1 MNELEL
7 FQRLGLALAIG
18 LLFGMERGWH
28 QRGKHTETRV
38 AGFRTFA
45 LVGLLGGLSGW
56 LGSLSSYLIL
66 GLGFVGVAA
75 LLLISYRAT
84 ADQDGDVGITTE
96 IAAMLTF
103 VLGAAAVLGE
113 MAPAAAAAVV
123 ATALL
128 ASKTAMHHWLRSLRR
143 YELVAGIE
151 LAIISVVLLP
161 LLPDQ
166 GYGPGGVLNP
176 YKLWWAVVLV
186 AGLSFFGYAAM
197 RLAGTA
203 RGLLITGALGG
214 LASSTAATLALSRM
228 ARDAPQA
235 STVCAT
241 GILLASAVT
250 FVRIL
255 LLAGILNAGLAW
267 LLAGPMLA
275 MAAIAVLGAV
285 LVLQLSAGQVAPAA
299 RELKIRNPLE
309 LPMAL
314 KFAAFLAVVMVAV
327 HFARLWF
334 GEAGLYGI
342 GALSG
347 LTDVDAITISMARLD
362 ADAAE
367 PLMAAAVVLLAACVN
382 LAVKSGIV
390 FTVAGTA
397 AGFRVL
403 AVHALCAAAGFALLW
418 L

>member
-28 QRGKHTETRV
+28 QRSKHTETRV

-84 ADQDGDVGITTE
+84 TAQDGDVGITTE

-113 MAPAAAAAVV
+113 MAPVAATAVV

-143 YELVAGIE
+143 YELLAGIE

-197 RLAGTA
+197 RFAGTA

-228 ARDAPQA
+228 AHDAPGTA
-235 STVCAT
+235 PVCAT
-241 GILLASAVT
+241 SILLASAVT
-250 FVRIL
+250 FIRIL

-267 LLAGPMLA
+267 LLAGPMLT

-285 LVLQLSAGQVAPAA
+285 LVLKLSAGQVALKQQ
-299 RELKIRNPLE
+299 ELKIRNPLE
-309 LPMAL
+309 LAMAL
-314 KFAAFLAVVMVAV
+314 KFAAFLAAVMVAV

-347 LTDVDAITISMARLD
+347 LTDVDAITISMARIG
-362 ADAAE
+362 ANAVA
-367 PLMAAAVVLLAACVN
+367 PSMTSSVVLLAAAVN

-390 FTVAGTA
+390 FAIAGTP

>member
-28 QRGKHTETRV
+28 QRSKHTETRV

-84 ADQDGDVGITTE
+84 TAQDGDVGITTE

-113 MAPAAAAAVV
+113 MAPVAATAVV

-143 YELVAGIE
+143 YELLAGIE

-197 RLAGTA
+197 RFAGTA

-228 ARDAPQA
+228 AHDAPGTA
-235 STVCAT
+235 PVCAT
-241 GILLASAVT
+241 SILLASAVT
-250 FVRIL
+250 FIRIL

-267 LLAGPMLA
+267 LLAGPMLT

-285 LVLQLSAGQVAPAA
+285 LVLKLSAGQVALKQQ
-299 RELKIRNPLE
+299 ELKIRNPLE
-309 LPMAL
+309 LAMAL

-347 LTDVDAITISMARLD
+347 LTDVDAITISMARIG
-362 ADAAE
+362 ANAVA
-367 PLMAAAVVLLAACVN
+367 PSMTSSVVLLAAAVN

-390 FTVAGTA
+390 FAIAGTP